1 MDSNNKLRIPKG
13 KVKNIIKLN
22 DSIKLMNKDAYVFM
36 AKATELLLQ
45 DLALQAE
52 KVTKF
57 NKRRTMNHEDICK
70 IIINN

>member
-1 MDSNNKLRIPKG
+1 MDNSNNKLRIPKG

-22 DSIKLMNKDAYVFM
+22 ESIKLMNKDAYIFM

-57 NKRRTMNHEDICK
+57 NKRRTMNQEDICK
-70 IIINN
+70 III